1 MRKIFQLTLAV
12 AAGAAAAATAG
23 VVVASAAT
31 PTPSPAATRSAHRH
45 LLHLPRLVG
54 EVVSD
59 SATTLVV
66 KAPDGTTVTLS
77 LTTRTRAWKYQGPGE
92 KPVSESPATIPA
104 GELVAVYGGR
114 FKTEQ
119 PIARLVV
126 DLGFQAAS

>member
-23 VVVASAAT
+23 VAVASAAN
-31 PTPSPAATRSAHRH
+31 PTPSPAATRSAHRR

-66 KAPDGTTVTLS
+66 KAPDDTTVSLS
-77 LTTRTRAWKYQGPGE
+77 LTTRTKAWKYQGPGE
-92 KPVSESPATIPA
+92 KPVSESPAAIPT
-104 GELVAVYGGR
+104 GELVAVYGR
-114 FKTEQ
+114 RVKAEQ
-119 PIARLVV
+119 PPARLVV